1 MKTSSEFKKR
11 VITAIPLILI
21 VIFLVI
27 APPIIFAGALVI
39 LAILG
44 TIEIYGINYRSVYS
58 ELMLV
63 YFYFS
68 LALYYLLRVSE
79 SGERWFALIII
90 GVALFDAPAYLI
102 GKRIGNRKIAPHVS
116 SQKSWEGTLGAFGV
130 SGISILIAQQLL
142 VELSLVQVISVVI
155 LIPGLAFFGDLLE
168 SGYKRKLGIKDT
180 GTLLPGHGGLLDR
193 IDSHLLV
200 IWGIIAV
207 KFIL

>member
-11 VITAIPLILI
+11 VITAIPLILV
-21 VIFLVI
+21 VILLVI
-27 APPIIFAGALVI
+27 VPPIIFGGALAI

-44 TIEIYGINYRSVYS
+44 TIEIYGTNCRSFYS
-58 ELMLV
+58 ELMLA
-63 YFYFS
+63 YLYFS
-68 LALYYLLRVSE
+68 LILYYLLRVSD

-102 GKRIGNRKIAPHVS
+102 GKRIGSRKIVPRIS

-130 SGISILIAQQLL
+130 SGIAILIAQQLL
-142 VELSLVQVISVVI
+142 VELSLLQVISVVI

-168 SGYKRKLGIKDT
+168 SAYKRKIGVKDS

-200 IWGIIAV
+200 IWGMIAV
-207 KFIL
+207 KFVI